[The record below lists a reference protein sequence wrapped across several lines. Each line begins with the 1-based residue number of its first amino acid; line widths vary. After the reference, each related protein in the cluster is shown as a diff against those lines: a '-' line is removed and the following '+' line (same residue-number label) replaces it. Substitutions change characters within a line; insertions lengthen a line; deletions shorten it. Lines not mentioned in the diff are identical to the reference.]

1 MSDIESR
8 FNSATDFLGVAS
20 LGGVILSGILLFTP
34 ARAMGY
40 IGIGGGLG
48 TFAASVVSRKKASE
62 SC

>member
-48 TFAASVVSRKKASE
+48 TFAASVVSRKKHLRV
-62 SC
+62 C